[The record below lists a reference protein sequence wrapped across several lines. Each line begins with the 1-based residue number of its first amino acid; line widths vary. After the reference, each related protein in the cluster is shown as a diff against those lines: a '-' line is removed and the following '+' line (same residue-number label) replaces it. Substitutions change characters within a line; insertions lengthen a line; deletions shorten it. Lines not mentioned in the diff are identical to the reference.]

1 MKRIIK
7 IIISILLL
15 IVSLIA
21 YTISINYTFNIDL
34 KYITMFKISSICIF
48 IITIYLVSSF
58 FFKHTFK
65 EVLKNKSITIV
76 VTYMILSLLYI
87 FITPRLLK
95 AFDHNSYILNETGH
109 GLYYS
114 VSKDD
119 LKTIKDVKR
128 YKINEKLQ
136 SKEDDYNILFDK
148 KDIANTYI
156 NINNKNYG
164 YVLEHALDK
173 EYVLADGITIND
185 YSIKYP
191 GFKTKGF
198 TTLKGTWELNNR
210 FSYTINFGKFI
221 NKDNGYD
228 KKQNLLGL
236 KKVSFNSMMGDPTYL
251 KEYLSYYLFQEMD
264 IPTPYYNLTNL
275 YINNNY
281 KGLYFMIEGIDDPL
295 IERTINDGSK
305 FTFKVDFNGAD
316 LIYDSQL
323 DKYINEDGEFDF
335 SKIIYDE
342 DHNIIYPRNNVLTIY
357 NGIWENDED
366 NFKDIVDYLPTFFK
380 TLKELNELN
389 KMKDKNTKEYEE
401 RLSKIIDIDLLARY
415 TAVNSYIVNTDSYI
429 GYLPVNYVLHMSK
442 DGYITIIPWDYNLA
456 FGGIYFNNA
465 TDAVNFDINK
475 PLLSDRSM
483 NQRPLV
489 NILINNDK
497 YNKLYKKYLNDILI
511 ITSYGGTTSLNK
523 TYEKDNFKSMIE
535 SKKDIIVESQKKD
548 KESFFNSDQ
557 IKTANDNLVK
567 FVELRAKAVDNQ
579 LHNNNEKVKADF
591 ELDSI
596 GSDKYIKIKKT

>member
-1 MKRIIK
+1 
-7 IIISILLL
+7 
-15 IVSLIA
+15 
-21 YTISINYTFNIDL
+21 
-34 KYITMFKISSICIF
+34 MFRISSICIF

-58 FFKHTFK
+58 FFKCTFK

-76 VTYMILSLLYI
+76 VTYMILSILYI

-95 AFDHNSYILNETGH
+95 VFDHNSYILNETGH

-136 SKEDDYNILFDK
+136 SKEDDYNVLFDK

-156 NINNKNYG
+156 DINNKNYG

-185 YSIKYP
+185 YTIKYP

-198 TTLKGTWELNNR
+198 TTLNGTWELNNR

-429 GYLPVNYVLHMSK
+429 GYLPVNYVIHMSK
-442 DGYITIIPWDYNLA
+442 DGYLTIIPWDYNLA
-456 FGGIYFNNA
+456 FGGIYFNDA

-483 NQRPLV
+483 SQRPLV

-523 TYEKDNFKSMIE
+523 TYDKDNFKNMIE
-535 SKKDIIVESQKKD
+535 SKKDIIIENQKKD

-557 IKTANDNLVK
+557 IKTANENLVK
-567 FVELRAKAVDNQ
+567 FIELRAKAVDNQ

-591 ELDSI
+591 DIETI
-596 GSDKYIKIKKT
+596 GSDKFIKIKKT

>member
-1 MKRIIK
+1 MKRIIR

-15 IVSLIA
+15 IISLIT
-21 YTISINYTFNIDL
+21 YTISINYSFNIDL
-34 KYITMFKISSICIF
+34 KYLTMFTISSICIF
-48 IITIYLVSSF
+48 IITIYLISSF

-65 EVLKNKSITIV
+65 DVLKNKAITIV
-76 VTYMILSLLYI
+76 ITFMVLSLLYI

-95 AFDHNSYILNETGH
+95 VFDHNSYILNETGH

-128 YKINEKLQ
+128 FKINEKLQ

-236 KKVSFNSMMGDPTYL
+236 KKVSFNSMMGDPTFL

-465 TDAVNFDINK
+465 TDAVNFDTNK

-483 NQRPLV
+483 SQRPLV

-535 SKKDIIVESQKKD
+535 SKKDIIIENQKKD

-557 IKTANDNLVK
+557 IKTANENLVK
-567 FVELRAKAVDNQ
+567 FIELRAKAVDNQ

-591 ELDSI
+591 DIETI
-596 GSDKYIKIKKT
+596 GSDKFIKIKKT

>member
-1 MKRIIK
+1 MKRVIK

-15 IVSLIA
+15 ILSLIA
-21 YTISINYTFNIDL
+21 YVISINYSFNISL
-34 KYITMFKISSICIF
+34 KYLTMFRISSICIF

-58 FFKHTFK
+58 FFKCTFK

-76 VTYMILSLLYI
+76 VTYMILSILYI

-95 AFDHNSYILNETGH
+95 VFDHNSYILNETGH

-136 SKEDDYNILFDK
+136 SKEDDYNVLFDK

-156 NINNKNYG
+156 DINNKNYG

-185 YSIKYP
+185 YTIKYP

-198 TTLKGTWELNNR
+198 TTLNGTWELNNR

-429 GYLPVNYVLHMSK
+429 GYLPVNYVIHMSK
-442 DGYITIIPWDYNLA
+442 DGYLTIIPWDYNLA
-456 FGGIYFNNA
+456 FGGIYFNDA

-483 NQRPLV
+483 SQRPLV

-523 TYEKDNFKSMIE
+523 TYDKDNFKNMIE
-535 SKKDIIVESQKKD
+535 SKKDIIIENQKKD

-557 IKTANDNLVK
+557 IKTANENLVK
-567 FVELRAKAVDNQ
+567 FIELRAKAVDNQ

-591 ELDSI
+591 DIETI
-596 GSDKYIKIKKT
+596 GSDKFIKIKKT